1 MKYLFLSLFLI
12 LTSCCETE
20 PGYIIRSGEG
30 YWVTKKF
37 VKNEETGCITF
48 IERGK
53 SRVEICGT
61 YSIESFGGK
70 KNKQK
75 KKKK

>member
-1 MKYLFLSLFLI
+1 MKYVFLSLLLI

-37 VKNEETGCITF
+37 EKNEETGCITF
-48 IERGK
+48 VERNKNK
-53 SRVEICGT
+53 SKVEVCGT

-70 KNKQK
+70 KTKQK
-75 KKKK
+75 